1 MLGKLDR
8 ILKKGFVRECIVDKR
23 LEFIGLQET
32 IKSDFSP
39 NELHNL
45 STGKNFLWEWIAP
58 RGKSGGILVGVN
70 NDSFDIVHVE
80 KGEYFVRLLLFDK
93 NTKFHWNLITVYG
106 DAQTD
111 GKASFL
117 AELSRIY
124 QDNPLPCVIGGDFNI
139 IRNSSEK
146 NKPGTTDHWTFVFNA
161 IIEHAGLRELPLNG
175 WNLT

>member
-106 DAQTD
+106 DA
-111 GKASFL
+111 
-117 AELSRIY
+117 
-124 QDNPLPCVIGGDFNI
+124 
-139 IRNSSEK
+139 
-146 NKPGTTDHWTFVFNA
+146 
-161 IIEHAGLRELPLNG
+161 
-175 WNLT
+175 